1 MNNKIVIFDLGGV
14 LINLNVTR
22 CMLAFEALMGE
33 QNMRAILGMDKNGEG
48 VKAVS
53 IATKQL
59 MADFERGLISP
70 EYFIEQVLQYCRP
83 GTTPQQVIDAWMS
96 MLDDLPQERLDAVD
110 QVRAKG
116 YKVYLLSNG
125 NDLHFNYINQT
136 YHLAPHFDGLFLSQK
151 MHIAKPE
158 PEIYLAVNKQITA
171 LTNAPVNS
179 LANPP
184 AATANSPAD
193 SPSRSAPEVLFID
206 DIEANRLAAEQTV
219 GWTTFPDIPSLLAHL
234 KEGR

>member
-33 QNMRAILGMDKNGEG
+33 QNMRAILVMDKNGEG

-70 EYFIEQVLQYCRP
+70 EYFIEHVLQYCRP

-151 MHIAKPE
+151 MHMAKPE
-158 PEIYLAVNKQITA
+158 QEIYLAVNEQI
-171 LTNAPVNS
+171 
-179 LANPP
+179 NPP
-184 AATANSPAD
+184 ATPAKSPANSPSLPAQ
-193 SPSRSAPEVLFID
+193 EILFID

-219 GWTTFPDIPSLLAHL
+219 GWTTFPDIPSLLAAL
-234 KEGR
+234 DI

>member
-48 VKAVS
+48 VKAVKAVS

-96 MLDDLPQERLDAVD
+96 MLVDLPQERLDAVD

-116 YKVYLLSNG
+116 YKMYLLSNG

-151 MHIAKPE
+151 MHMAKPE
-158 PEIYLAVNKQITA
+158 PAIYLAVNEQINHPA
-171 LTNAPVNS
+171 IP
-179 LANPP
+179 ANC
-184 AATANSPAD
+184 PAD
-193 SPSRSAPEVLFID
+193 SPSHSPSEVLFID

-219 GWTTFPDIPSLLAHL
+219 GWTTFPDIPSLLAAL
-234 KEGR
+234 DI

>member
-70 EYFIEQVLQYCRP
+70 EYFIEQVLQHCRP
-83 GTTPQQVIDAWMS
+83 GTTPQQVIDTWMS
-96 MLDDLPQERLDAVD
+96 MLVDLPQERLDAVD

-151 MHIAKPE
+151 MYLAKPE
-158 PEIYLAVNKQITA
+158 PEIYLAVNEQIIKDFVPSTEPQNP
-171 LTNAPVNS
+171 LLSP
-179 LANPP
+179 ANC
-184 AATANSPAD
+184 PAD
-193 SPSRSAPEVLFID
+193 SPSLSPSEVLFID

-219 GWTTFPDIPSLLAHL
+219 GWTTFPDIPSLLSAL
-234 KEGR
+234 DI

>member
-96 MLDDLPQERLDAVD
+96 MLVDLPQERLDAVD
-110 QVRAKG
+110 QIRAKG

-151 MHIAKPE
+151 MHMAKPE
-158 PEIYLAVNKQITA
+158 PEIYLAVNKQI
-171 LTNAPVNS
+171 
-179 LANPP
+179 NPP
-184 AATANSPAD
+184 AAPANSSAI
-193 SPSRSAPEVLFID
+193 SPSNILFID

-219 GWTTFPDIPSLLAHL
+219 GWTTFPDIPSLLAAL
-234 KEGR
+234 DI

>member
-1 MNNKIVIFDLGGV
+1 MKNKIVIFDLGGV

-96 MLDDLPQERLDAVD
+96 MLVDLPKERLDAVD
-110 QVRAKG
+110 QVRAKC

-151 MHIAKPE
+151 MHMAKPE
-158 PEIYLAVNKQITA
+158 PEIYLAVNEQI
-171 LTNAPVNS
+171 NH
-179 LANPP
+179 P
-184 AATANSPAD
+184 AAPANSSAI
-193 SPSRSAPEVLFID
+193 SPSDILFID

-219 GWTTFPDIPSLLAHL
+219 GWTTFPDIPSLLAAL
-234 KEGR
+234 DI

>member
-14 LINLNVTR
+14 LFRLNVTR

-59 MADFERGLISP
+59 MADFERGLISQ
-70 EYFIEQVLQYCRP
+70 ESFIEQVLQYCRP

-96 MLDDLPQERLDAVD
+96 MLVDLPQERLDAVD

-151 MHIAKPE
+151 MHLAKPD
-158 PEIYLAVNKQITA
+158 PAIYLAVDKQINTG
-171 LTNAPVNS
+171 S
-179 LANPP
+179 
-184 AATANSPAD
+184 
-193 SPSRSAPEVLFID
+193 EVLFID

-219 GWTTFPDIPSLLAHL
+219 GWTTFPDIPSLLAVLGQHSFVHC
-234 KEGR
+234 